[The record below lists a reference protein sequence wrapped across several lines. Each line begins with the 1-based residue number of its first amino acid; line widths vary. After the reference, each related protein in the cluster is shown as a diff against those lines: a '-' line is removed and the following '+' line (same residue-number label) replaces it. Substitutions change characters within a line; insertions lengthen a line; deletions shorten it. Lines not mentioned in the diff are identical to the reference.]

1 MPEPTNAE
9 PDGPTRTQRFPAD
22 GSTQPPA
29 PAGSGSA
36 AAPLPRRRSRAES
49 SEPAAAEGRPE
60 APEDQTPVDP
70 WAGTDTTGWDLLSIE
85 LPSTPPAP
93 SAPSA
98 PFPSPAPPA
107 PSAPSAPFP
116 SPAPPAPSAPSAP
129 FPSPAP
135 PAPSAP
141 SAPFPSPAPP
151 APSAPSAPFPS
162 PAPPAP
168 SAPFPSSAPRQPP
181 SAGPAAAASPPAG
194 YAAVPSAA
202 PAPTDAPAPA
212 HHSHPTPPPAGFA
225 SPLAPG
231 RPTSKPTGSAPSRN
245 RRKWPWALLFVIACC
260 CGGPAYWATPVL
272 NQFPAHAALPTEF
285 GDLHLREDHH
295 SRQTTAELA
304 RQIDEAHWTAS
315 DTFAGIYRT
324 GAGKKVTVFG
334 GTGLWLAPKS
344 AAEAE
349 IERLTGQYA
358 LGPAQVIGTGVRSR
372 HGRCALGHEDG
383 TDVVVCTSVDHSS
396 IATAVFTRLSVAD
409 SATLLGA
416 LRKQIVVQPD

>member
-36 AAPLPRRRSRAES
+36 AAPLPRRRSRAEL

-85 LPSTPPAP
+85 LPST
-93 SAPSA
+93 
-98 PFPSPAPPA
+98 
-107 PSAPSAPFP
+107 
-116 SPAPPAPSAPSAP
+116 
-129 FPSPAP
+129 
-135 PAPSAP
+135 
-141 SAPFPSPAPP
+141 PP

-225 SPLAPG
+225 SPPAPG
-231 RPTSKPTGSAPSRN
+231 RPTSKPTGAAPSRN

-304 RQIDEAHWTAS
+304 RQVDEAHWTAS

-349 IERLTGQYA
+349 MERLTGQYA